1 MIGAAEVREL
11 VFDRSRHADALE
23 LWRATE
29 PVWSHTRLST
39 YVRCPLQFYLGYVL
53 GLKQQPSPALLRGQM
68 VHKFAEDYAREC
80 HRRGRSTMYRWAREE
95 LASYPE
101 DVREIGERF
110 IESTEFNWDL
120 IVADGESVERPFAVE
135 LPDGLGLF
143 QGRCDLVQY
152 NEFGG
157 QIVVTDYKSG
167 RGPFDRP
174 EQCPA
179 QLECYAWA
187 MREEIGAESVV
198 AVYRYL
204 ANGITHEWDLHA
216 PEPEWACSV
225 VRRIR
230 ADDRFEPLP
239 AARSCGWCGFA
250 HLCPVRCDDPVCY
263 PGQEDEAADLWREW
277 RVTHAR
283 AARLKEAA
291 RGYVDAHFLER
302 LASVPDL
309 PGYYPPDPAY
319 PVPRDVTGDPL
330 AVVQA
335 VIDGLGLEA
344 AQGLFDGRRL
354 ASALEGL
361 RAEGFGD
368 EGAIGV
374 LEAETE
380 ARDQVLRWHD
390 EAPAWWRRA
399 QVERAARVQSPEVDE
414 EGNAAPDP
422 DADRHR
428 LLFER
433 SRKLANVTPARVAK
447 HDPLTGHQLQGALEA
462 LGLSAEDATVLRA
475 ALVTAQTP
483 GMGDYQQAW
492 AQVADLVGSGRL
504 AGVLYDA
511 LCAHEGLA
519 RPDAQ
524 EQVSEA
530 ADAAQGPEDDP
541 FERLRTEDGMYACPV
556 CGRKWDGQG
565 AAYQCCNEDDEP
577 EQEALL

>member
-1 MIGAAEVREL
+1 MTPDEVREL
-11 VFDRSRHADALE
+11 VFDRAHHAAALE
-23 LWRATE
+23 AWRE
-29 PVWSHTRLST
+29 RESVWSHTRLST
-39 YVRCPLQFYLGYVL
+39 YVRCPLQFYLACVV
-53 GLKQQPSPALLRGQM
+53 GLKQQPSAALLRGQM
-68 VHKFAEDYAREC
+68 VHTFAEDYAREC
-80 HRRGRSTMYRWAREE
+80 HRRGRGTMYRWAREE

-101 DVREIGERF
+101 DVREIGTLF

-120 IVADGESVERPFAVE
+120 IVADGQSVERPFAVE

-152 NEFGG
+152 NELSG
-157 QIVVTDYKSG
+157 QVVVTDYKSG
-167 RGPFDRP
+167 RGPFERP
-174 EQCPA
+174 DQCPA
-179 QLECYAWA
+179 QLECYSWA
-187 MREEIGAESVV
+187 MCEELGATEVM

-216 PEPEWACSV
+216 PEPAWACSV
-225 VRRIR
+225 VRRVQ

-250 HLCPVRCDDPVCY
+250 HLCPVRCDDPIRY
-263 PGQEDEAADLWREW
+263 PGQDDEAAALWREW

-283 AARLKEAA
+283 ASQLKDAA
-291 RGYVDAHFLER
+291 RGYVDGHFLER
-302 LASVPDL
+302 LASVADL
-309 PGYYPPDPAY
+309 PGYYPPDPAD
-319 PVPRDVTGDPL
+319 PTPRDVTGDPL
-330 AVVQA
+330 TVVRA

-361 RAEGFGD
+361 RREGFGD

-380 ARDQVLRWHD
+380 EREQALRWHD
-390 EAPAWWRRA
+390 EAPMWWRRA
-399 QVERAARVQSPEVDE
+399 QIERAARAQEPATDE
-414 EGNAAPDP
+414 EEDAPDP
-422 DADRHR
+422 NADDRHR

-433 SRKLANVTPARVAK
+433 SRRLANVTPARVAK
-447 HDPLTGHQLQGALEA
+447 HDPLTGHQLQQALEA
-462 LGLSAEDATVLRA
+462 LGLAAEDATALRA
-475 ALVTAQTP
+475 ALVTAPTP

-492 AQVADLVGSGRL
+492 AQVGELVGSGRL

-511 LCAHEGLA
+511 LCAREGLA
-519 RPDAQ
+519 RPDGQEEAAEAAGGAQ
-524 EQVSEA
+524 EPQ
-530 ADAAQGPEDDP
+530 DNP

-556 CGRKWDGQG
+556 CGRKWDKQG
-565 AAYQCCNEDDEP
+565 PAYQCCGDDDEP